1 MLFGYYL
8 LTPLAGNFNTLISR
22 SEVNSLSKQE
32 MSVSQLVAN
41 IEKGYIQK
49 PEMQREYVWKATRV
63 RDLLDSLYRGY
74 PSGTILLWE
83 TDSEVPTSEFAIAT
97 EKNSTTRPLL
107 LLDGQQRLTSL
118 TSVIS
123 GKPIFA
129 RERRKLRKIEILFNL
144 EHPDEL
150 VTINEIDDAPETSF
164 QSSYEDDMEEDEEE
178 TIQDRLNQF
187 TFIVSTPQLAN
198 AGNWVNVSDV
208 FKSHS
213 DAEFLK
219 RAGVS
224 SLDDPLYT
232 KYSDRLKKLRQIRE
246 YSYRLDVLEPSLSY
260 EEVTEIFIRVN
271 SRGVKLR
278 SSDLALAQ
286 ITAKWRNSLVL
297 FQEFQEEVYKQRG
310 LEFDLGFF
318 VKSLV
323 ISATGQSKFKTLGSL
338 TKDELE
344 TGWESAKKSIT
355 FALNFVD
362 SNLRIDS
369 LALLSSPFIVH
380 TIAYW
385 GEINNGKFS
394 QSESSAI
401 RRWALIANTKS
412 YYSSSAESK
421 LDADLLSLRSGL
433 GANGLLTRLETV
445 LGRLDVTE
453 AEMVGKTVSSGYFKA
468 MFIAFREDGA
478 KDWNSKLEI
487 SVKHRGNEDKLQFHH
502 IFPKAFLQQNYPDL
516 RRNEIN
522 DISNLAFIGGKTN
535 REISAKPPAK
545 YLKKIIESKDV
556 ELLNLQCIPTEGD
569 ILDEYSYD
577 DFLNKRRKA
586 LVKRINKLLG

>member
-1 MLFGYYL
+1 
-8 LTPLAGNFNTLISR
+8 
-22 SEVNSLSKQE
+22 
-32 MSVSQLVAN
+32 MSVNQLVVN

-83 TDSEVPTSEFAIAT
+83 TDSEAPTSEFAVAT

-118 TSVIS
+118 SCVIR
-123 GKPIFA
+123 GEPIFA
-129 RERRKLRKIEILFNL
+129 REGRKLRQIDILFNL

-150 VTINEIDDAPETSF
+150 ITITEIDDSPGNS
-164 QSSYEDDMEEDEEE
+164 QIVLDEEE
-178 TIQDRLNQF
+178 IEDDDEEESLRDRFNQF

-198 AGNWVNVSDV
+198 ASNWVNVSSV
-208 FKSHS
+208 FASHS

-219 RAGVS
+219 KAGVS
-224 SLDDPLYT
+224 SLDDPLYV

-246 YSYRLDVLEPSLSY
+246 YTYRLDVLEPSLSY

-271 SRGVKLR
+271 SLGVKLR

-297 FQEFQEEVYKQRG
+297 FQEFQSEVYEQRG
-310 LEFDLGFF
+310 LYFDLGFY

-338 TKDELE
+338 TKEDLE
-344 TGWESAKKSIT
+344 AGWKDAKKSIT
-355 FALNFVD
+355 FALNFLA
-362 SNLRIDS
+362 SNLKIDS
-369 LALLSSPFIVH
+369 SALLSSPFIIH
-380 TIAYW
+380 TLSYW
-385 GEINNGKFS
+385 GEINNGKVT
-394 QSESSAI
+394 QAESSAM

-412 YYSSSAESK
+412 FYSSSSETK
-421 LDADLLSLRSGL
+421 LDADLLALRSGL
-433 GANGLLTRLETV
+433 GANGLLARLETQ

-453 AEMVGKTVSSGYFKA
+453 AELMGKTTNSGYFKA

-502 IFPKAFLQQNYPDL
+502 IYPKAFLKQHYPEL
-516 RRNEIN
+516 RRNQVN
-522 DISNLAFIGGKTN
+522 DISNLAFIGGGTN
-535 REISAKPPAK
+535 REISAKPPSV

-556 ELLNLQCIPTEGD
+556 HLLNLQAIPTDAEM
-569 ILDEYSYD
+569 LDEYSYD
-577 DFLNKRRKA
+577 DFLLKRRKA
-586 LVKRINKLLG
+586 IAKRINKLLS

>member
-1 MLFGYYL
+1 
-8 LTPLAGNFNTLISR
+8 
-22 SEVNSLSKQE
+22 LSKQE
-32 MSVSQLVAN
+32 MSVNQLVAN

-49 PEMQREYVWKATRV
+49 PEMQREYVWRATRV

-83 TDSEVPTSEFAIAT
+83 TDTDAPTSEFAIAT

-118 TSVIS
+118 SSVIR
-123 GKPIFA
+123 GEPIFV
-129 RERRKLRKIEILFNL
+129 RERRKLRQIEILFNL
-144 EHPDEL
+144 EHPEEL
-150 VTINEIDDAPETSF
+150 VTITEIDDAPESSF
-164 QSSYEDDMEEDEEE
+164 QSSVDDDMDDDEEE
-178 TIQDRLNQF
+178 TLQDRLNQF
-187 TFIVSTPQLAN
+187 TFIVSTPQLAS
-198 AGNWVNVSDV
+198 AAKWVNVSEV
-208 FKSHS
+208 FASHS

-219 RAGVS
+219 KAGVS

-246 YSYRLDVLEPSLSY
+246 YSYRLDVLEPTLSY

-271 SRGVKLR
+271 SLGVKLR

-297 FQEFQEEVYKQRG
+297 FQEFQSEVHEQRG
-310 LEFDLGFF
+310 LYFDLGFF

-338 TKDELE
+338 NKEELE
-344 TGWESAKKSIT
+344 AGWEVAKKNIT
-355 FALNFVD
+355 FALNFVT
-362 SNLRIDS
+362 SNLKIDS

-385 GEINNGKFS
+385 GEKNNGKVS
-394 QSESSAI
+394 QAESSAM

-421 LDADLLSLRSGL
+421 LDADLLALRSGS
-433 GANGLLTRLETV
+433 GADGLLARLETQ

-453 AEMVGKTVSSGYFKA
+453 AEMIGKTVSSGYFKA

-478 KDWNSKLEI
+478 KDWYSKLEI

-502 IFPKAFLQQNYPDL
+502 IFPKAFLRENYPEL
-516 RRNEIN
+516 RRNQVN

-535 REISAKPPAK
+535 REISAKPPAQ
-545 YLKKIIESKDV
+545 YLLNIIESKDV
-556 ELLNLQCIPTEGD
+556 ELLNLQAIPTEGE

-577 DFLNKRRKA
+577 DFLLKRRKSI
-586 LVKRINKLLG
+586 VKRINKLLS

>member
-1 MLFGYYL
+1 M
-8 LTPLAGNFNTLISR
+8 
-22 SEVNSLSKQE
+22 SKQE
-32 MSVSQLVAN
+32 MSVNQLVAN

-49 PEMQREYVWKATRV
+49 PEMQREYVWRATRV

-83 TDSEVPTSEFAIAT
+83 TDTDAPTSDFAIAT

-118 TSVIS
+118 SSVIR
-123 GKPIFA
+123 GEPIFV
-129 RERRKLRKIEILFNL
+129 RERRKLRQIEILFNL

-150 VTINEIDDAPETSF
+150 VTITEIDDAPEASF
-164 QSSYEDDMEEDEEE
+164 QSSADEDMEDEEEE

-198 AGNWVNVSDV
+198 AANWVNVSEV

-219 RAGVS
+219 KAGVT

-246 YSYRLDVLEPSLSY
+246 YSYRLDVLEPTLSY

-271 SRGVKLR
+271 SLGVKLR

-297 FQEFQEEVYKQRG
+297 FQEFQSEVYEQRG
-310 LEFDLGFF
+310 LYFDLGFF

-338 TKDELE
+338 SREELE
-344 TGWESAKKSIT
+344 AGWEGAKKNIT
-355 FALNFVD
+355 FALNFVN
-362 SNLRIDS
+362 SNLKIDS

-385 GEINNGKFS
+385 GEKNNGKVS
-394 QSESSAI
+394 QSESSAM

-412 YYSSSAESK
+412 YYSSSSEAK
-421 LDADLLSLRSGL
+421 LDADLLALRASSG
-433 GANGLLTRLETV
+433 ADGLLARLETQ

-453 AEMVGKTVSSGYFKA
+453 AEMIGKTVSSGYFKA

-478 KDWNSKLEI
+478 QDWYSKLEI

-502 IFPKAFLQQNYPDL
+502 IYPKAFLKQNYPDL
-516 RRNEIN
+516 RRNQVN

-535 REISAKPPAK
+535 REISAKPPAE

-556 ELLNLQCIPTEGD
+556 ALLNLQAIPTDGE

-577 DFLNKRRKA
+577 DFLLKRRKA
-586 LVKRINKLLG
+586 IVKRINKLLS

>member
-1 MLFGYYL
+1 M
-8 LTPLAGNFNTLISR
+8 
-22 SEVNSLSKQE
+22 SKQE
-32 MSVSQLVAN
+32 MSVNQLVAN

-49 PEMQREYVWKATRV
+49 PEMQREYVWRATRV

-83 TDSEVPTSEFAIAT
+83 TDTDAPTSDFAIAT

-118 TSVIS
+118 SSVIR
-123 GKPIFA
+123 GEPIFV
-129 RERRKLRKIEILFNL
+129 RERRKLRQIEILFNL

-150 VTINEIDDAPETSF
+150 VTITEIDDAPEASI
-164 QSSYEDDMEEDEEE
+164 QSSVDDDMEDDEEE

-198 AGNWVNVSDV
+198 AANWVNVSEV

-219 RAGVS
+219 KAGVT

-246 YSYRLDVLEPSLSY
+246 YSYRLDVLEPTLSY

-271 SRGVKLR
+271 SLGVKLR

-297 FQEFQEEVYKQRG
+297 FQEFQSEVYDQRG
-310 LEFDLGFF
+310 LYFDLGFF

-338 TKDELE
+338 SREELE
-344 TGWESAKKSIT
+344 AGWEGAKKNIT
-355 FALNFVD
+355 FALNFVN
-362 SNLRIDS
+362 SNLKIDS

-385 GEINNGKFS
+385 GEKNNGKVS
-394 QSESSAI
+394 QSESSAM

-412 YYSSSAESK
+412 YYSSSSEAK
-421 LDADLLSLRSGL
+421 LDADLLALRANSG
-433 GANGLLTRLETV
+433 ADGLLARLETQ

-453 AEMVGKTVSSGYFKA
+453 AEMIGKTVSSGYFKA

-478 KDWNSKLEI
+478 QDWYSKLEI

-502 IFPKAFLQQNYPDL
+502 IYPKAFLKQNYPDL
-516 RRNEIN
+516 RRNQVN

-535 REISAKPPAK
+535 REISAKPPAE

-556 ELLNLQCIPTEGD
+556 ALLNLQAIPTEGE

-577 DFLNKRRKA
+577 DFLLKRRKA
-586 LVKRINKLLG
+586 IVKRINKLLS

>member
-1 MLFGYYL
+1 
-8 LTPLAGNFNTLISR
+8 
-22 SEVNSLSKQE
+22 LSKQE
-32 MSVSQLVAN
+32 MSVNQLVAN

-49 PEMQREYVWKATRV
+49 PEMQREYVWRATRV

-83 TDSEVPTSEFAIAT
+83 TDTDAPTSDFAIAT

-118 TSVIS
+118 SSVIR
-123 GKPIFA
+123 GEPIFV
-129 RERRKLRKIEILFNL
+129 RERRKLRQIEILFNL

-150 VTINEIDDAPETSF
+150 VTITEIDDAPEASF
-164 QSSYEDDMEEDEEE
+164 QSPVDDDMEDDEEE

-198 AGNWVNVSDV
+198 AANWVNVSEV
-208 FKSHS
+208 FASFS

-219 RAGVS
+219 KAGVT
-224 SLDDPLYT
+224 LVDDPLYT

-246 YSYRLDVLEPSLSY
+246 YSYRLDVLEPTLSY

-271 SRGVKLR
+271 SLGVKLR

-297 FQEFQEEVYKQRG
+297 FQEFQSEVHEQRG
-310 LEFDLGFF
+310 LYFDLGFF

-338 TKDELE
+338 SKEELE
-344 TGWESAKKSIT
+344 AGWEIAKRNIT
-355 FALNFVD
+355 FALNFMT
-362 SNLRIDS
+362 SNLKIDS

-385 GEINNGKFS
+385 GEKNAGKVS
-394 QSESSAI
+394 QAESYAM

-421 LDADLLSLRSGL
+421 LDADLLSLRTGSG
-433 GANGLLTRLETV
+433 AEGLLARLEAQ

-453 AEMVGKTVSSGYFKA
+453 AEMIGKTVSSGYFKA

-478 KDWNSKLEI
+478 KDWYSKLEI

-502 IFPKAFLQQNYPDL
+502 IFPKAFLRQNYPDL
-516 RRNEIN
+516 RRNQVN

-535 REISAKPPAK
+535 REISAKPPAE

-556 ELLNLQCIPTEGD
+556 ELLDLQAIPTEGE

-577 DFLNKRRKA
+577 DFLLKRRKA
-586 LVKRINKLLG
+586 IVARINTLLS

>member
-1 MLFGYYL
+1 
-8 LTPLAGNFNTLISR
+8 
-22 SEVNSLSKQE
+22 
-32 MSVSQLVAN
+32 MSVNQLVAN

-49 PEMQREYVWKATRV
+49 PEMQREYVWRATRV

-83 TDSEVPTSEFAIAT
+83 TDTDAPTSEFAIAT

-118 TSVIS
+118 SSVIR
-123 GKPIFA
+123 GEPIFV
-129 RERRKLRKIEILFNL
+129 RERRKLRQIEILFNL

-150 VTINEIDDAPETSF
+150 VTITEIDDAPEISF
-164 QSSYEDDMEEDEEE
+164 QSSVDDEMDDDEEE
-178 TIQDRLNQF
+178 TLQERLNQF

-198 AGNWVNVSDV
+198 AANWVNVSEV
-208 FKSHS
+208 FASHS

-219 RAGVS
+219 KAGVS

-246 YSYRLDVLEPSLSY
+246 YSYRLDVLEPTLSY

-271 SRGVKLR
+271 SLGVKLR

-297 FQEFQEEVYKQRG
+297 FQEFQSEVHEQRG
-310 LEFDLGFF
+310 LYFDLGFF

-338 TKDELE
+338 SKEELE
-344 TGWESAKKSIT
+344 NGWEIAKKNIT
-355 FALNFVD
+355 FALNFVT
-362 SNLRIDS
+362 SNLKIDS

-385 GEINNGKFS
+385 GEKNNGKVS
-394 QSESSAI
+394 QAESSAM

-421 LDADLLSLRSGL
+421 LDADLLALRSGS
-433 GANGLLTRLETV
+433 GADGLLARLETQ

-453 AEMVGKTVSSGYFKA
+453 AEMIGKTVSSGYFKA

-478 KDWNSKLEI
+478 KDWYSKLEI

-502 IFPKAFLQQNYPDL
+502 IFPKAFLRQNYPDL
-516 RRNEIN
+516 RRNQVN

-535 REISAKPPAK
+535 REISAKPPAE

-556 ELLNLQCIPTEGD
+556 ELLNLQAIPTEGE

-577 DFLNKRRKA
+577 DFLLRRRKA
-586 LVKRINKLLG
+586 IVKRINQLLS

>member
-1 MLFGYYL
+1 
-8 LTPLAGNFNTLISR
+8 
-22 SEVNSLSKQE
+22 
-32 MSVSQLVAN
+32 MSVNQLVAN

-49 PEMQREYVWKATRV
+49 PEMQREYVWRATRV

-83 TDSEVPTSEFAIAT
+83 TDTDAPTSDFAIAT

-118 TSVIS
+118 SSVIR
-123 GKPIFA
+123 GEPIFV
-129 RERRKLRKIEILFNL
+129 RERRKLRQIEILFNL

-150 VTINEIDDAPETSF
+150 VTITEIDDAPEASF
-164 QSSYEDDMEEDEEE
+164 QSSADEDMEDEEEE

-198 AGNWVNVSDV
+198 AANWVNISEV

-219 RAGVS
+219 KAGVT

-246 YSYRLDVLEPSLSY
+246 YSYRLDVLEPTLSY

-271 SRGVKLR
+271 SLGVKLR

-297 FQEFQEEVYKQRG
+297 FQEFQSEVYEQRG
-310 LEFDLGFF
+310 LYFDLGFF

-338 TKDELE
+338 SREELE
-344 TGWESAKKSIT
+344 AGWEGAKKNIT
-355 FALNFVD
+355 FALNFVN
-362 SNLRIDS
+362 SNLKIDS

-385 GEINNGKFS
+385 GEKNNGKVS
-394 QSESSAI
+394 QSESSAM

-412 YYSSSAESK
+412 YYSSSSEAK
-421 LDADLLSLRSGL
+421 LDADLLALRANSG
-433 GANGLLTRLETV
+433 ADGLLARLETQ

-453 AEMVGKTVSSGYFKA
+453 AEMIGKTVSSGYFKA

-478 KDWNSKLEI
+478 QDWYSKLEI

-502 IFPKAFLQQNYPDL
+502 IYPKAFLKQNYPDL
-516 RRNEIN
+516 RRNQVN

-535 REISAKPPAK
+535 REISAKPPAE

-556 ELLNLQCIPTEGD
+556 ALLNLQAIPTEGE

-577 DFLNKRRKA
+577 DFLLKRRKA
-586 LVKRINKLLG
+586 IVKRINKLLS

>member
-1 MLFGYYL
+1 M
-8 LTPLAGNFNTLISR
+8 
-22 SEVNSLSKQE
+22 
-32 MSVSQLVAN
+32 SQLVAN

-83 TDSEVPTSEFAIAT
+83 TDTEAPTSEFAIAT
-97 EKNSTTRPLL
+97 EKNSTTRPFL

-118 TSVIS
+118 SSVIR
-123 GKPIFA
+123 GEPIFV
-129 RERRKLRKIEILFNL
+129 RERRKLRQIEILFNL

-150 VTINEIDDAPETSF
+150 VTITEIDDAPEASI
-164 QSSYEDDMEEDEEE
+164 QSSVDEDMEDDEEE

-198 AGNWVNVSDV
+198 AANWVNVSEV

-219 RAGVS
+219 KAGVT
-224 SLDDPLYT
+224 SLDDPIYA
-232 KYSDRLKKLRQIRE
+232 KYSERLKKLRQIRD
-246 YSYRLDVLEPSLSY
+246 YIYRLDVLEPTLSY

-271 SRGVKLR
+271 SLGVKLR

-286 ITAKWRNSLVL
+286 ITAKWRNSLIL
-297 FQEFQEEVYKQRG
+297 FQEFQAEVYEQRG
-310 LEFDLGFF
+310 MYFDLGFF

-344 TGWESAKKSIT
+344 AGWETAKKSIT
-355 FALNFVD
+355 FALNFVT
-362 SNLRIDS
+362 SNLKIDS

-385 GEINNGKFS
+385 GEKYNSKVS
-394 QSESSAI
+394 QSESSSM

-421 LDADLLSLRSGL
+421 LDADLLALRSGL
-433 GANGLLTRLETV
+433 GADSLLSRLEIQ
-445 LGRLDVTE
+445 LGRLDVSE
-453 AEMVGKTVSSGYFKA
+453 AEMIGKTISSGYFKA

-478 KDWNSKLEI
+478 KDWYSKLEI

-502 IFPKAFLQQNYPDL
+502 IFPKAFLRKNYPDL
-516 RRNEIN
+516 RRNQVN

-535 REISAKPPAK
+535 REISAKPPAV
-545 YLKKIIESKDV
+545 YLKKIIDSKDV
-556 ELLNLQCIPTEGD
+556 ELLNLQAIPTEGE

-577 DFLNKRRKA
+577 DFLLKRRKA
-586 LVKRINKLLG
+586 IVKRINKLLS

>member
-1 MLFGYYL
+1 M
-8 LTPLAGNFNTLISR
+8 
-22 SEVNSLSKQE
+22 SKQE
-32 MSVSQLVAN
+32 MSVNQLVAN

-49 PEMQREYVWKATRV
+49 PEMQREYVWRATRV

-83 TDSEVPTSEFAIAT
+83 TDTDAPTSDFAIAT

-118 TSVIS
+118 SSVIR
-123 GKPIFA
+123 GEPIFV
-129 RERRKLRKIEILFNL
+129 RERRKLRQIEILFNL

-150 VTINEIDDAPETSF
+150 VTITEIDDAPEASF
-164 QSSYEDDMEEDEEE
+164 QSSAAEDMEDEEEE

-198 AGNWVNVSDV
+198 AANWVNVSEV

-219 RAGVS
+219 KAGVT
-224 SLDDPLYT
+224 SLDDPLFT

-246 YSYRLDVLEPSLSY
+246 YSYRLDVLEPTLSY

-271 SRGVKLR
+271 SLGVKLR

-297 FQEFQEEVYKQRG
+297 FQEFQSEVYEQRG
-310 LEFDLGFF
+310 LYFDLGFF

-338 TKDELE
+338 SREELE
-344 TGWESAKKSIT
+344 AGWEGAKKNIT
-355 FALNFVD
+355 FALNFVN
-362 SNLRIDS
+362 SNLKIDS

-385 GEINNGKFS
+385 GEKNNGKVS
-394 QSESSAI
+394 QSESSAM

-412 YYSSSAESK
+412 YYSSSSEAK
-421 LDADLLSLRSGL
+421 LDADLLALRANSG
-433 GANGLLTRLETV
+433 ADGLLARLEAQ

-478 KDWNSKLEI
+478 QDWYSKLEI

-502 IFPKAFLQQNYPDL
+502 IYPKAFLKQNYPDL
-516 RRNEIN
+516 RRNQVN

-535 REISAKPPAK
+535 REISAKPPAE

-556 ELLNLQCIPTEGD
+556 ALLNLQAIPTEGE

-577 DFLNKRRKA
+577 DFLLKRRKA
-586 LVKRINKLLG
+586 IVKRINKLLS

>member
-1 MLFGYYL
+1 M
-8 LTPLAGNFNTLISR
+8 
-22 SEVNSLSKQE
+22 SKQE
-32 MSVSQLVAN
+32 MSVNQLVAN

-49 PEMQREYVWKATRV
+49 PEMQREYVWRATRV

-74 PSGTILLWE
+74 PSGTILLWQ
-83 TDSEVPTSEFAIAT
+83 TDTDAPTSDFAIAT
-97 EKNSTTRPLL
+97 EKNYTSRPLL

-118 TSVIS
+118 SSVIR
-123 GKPIFA
+123 GEPIFV
-129 RERRKLRKIEILFNL
+129 RERRKLRQIEILFNL

-150 VTINEIDDAPETSF
+150 VTITEIDDAPESSF
-164 QSSYEDDMEEDEEE
+164 QSSVDDDLDEDEEE
-178 TIQDRLNQF
+178 TLQDRLNQF

-198 AGNWVNVSDV
+198 ASKWVNVSEV
-208 FKSHS
+208 FASHS

-219 RAGVS
+219 KAGVT

-246 YSYRLDVLEPSLSY
+246 YSYRLDVLEPTLSY

-271 SRGVKLR
+271 SLGVKLR

-297 FQEFQEEVYKQRG
+297 FQEFQSEVQEQRG
-310 LEFDLGFF
+310 LYFDLGFF

-338 TKDELE
+338 SKDELE
-344 TGWESAKKSIT
+344 AGWELAKKNIT
-355 FALNFVD
+355 FALNFVT
-362 SNLRIDS
+362 SNLKIDS

-385 GEINNGKFS
+385 GEKNNGKVS
-394 QSESSAI
+394 QAESTAM

-421 LDADLLSLRSGL
+421 LDADLLTLRSGS
-433 GANGLLTRLETV
+433 GADSLLARLEAQ
-445 LGRLDVTE
+445 LGRLDITE
-453 AEMVGKTVSSGYFKA
+453 AEMIGKTVSSGYFKA

-478 KDWNSKLEI
+478 KDWYSKLEI

-502 IFPKAFLQQNYPDL
+502 IYPKAFLKENYPDL
-516 RRNEIN
+516 RRNQVN

-535 REISAKPPAK
+535 REISAKPPAE

-556 ELLNLQCIPTEGD
+556 ELLNLQAIPTEGE

-577 DFLNKRRKA
+577 DFLLKRRKII
-586 LVKRINKLLG
+586 VKRINQLLS

>member
-1 MLFGYYL
+1 
-8 LTPLAGNFNTLISR
+8 
-22 SEVNSLSKQE
+22 
-32 MSVSQLVAN
+32 MSVNQLVAN

-74 PSGTILLWE
+74 PSGTILLWQ
-83 TDSEVPTSEFAIAT
+83 TDTDAPTSDFAIST
-97 EKNSTTRPLL
+97 EKNYTSRPLL

-118 TSVIS
+118 SSVIR
-123 GKPIFA
+123 GEPIFV
-129 RERRKLRKIEILFNL
+129 RERRKLRQIEILFNL

-150 VTINEIDDAPETSF
+150 VTITEIDDAPEASF
-164 QSSYEDDMEEDEEE
+164 QSSVDDDLDDDEEE
-178 TIQDRLNQF
+178 TLQDRLNQF

-198 AGNWVNVSDV
+198 APKWVNVSEV
-208 FKSHS
+208 FASHS

-219 RAGVS
+219 KAGVS

-246 YSYRLDVLEPSLSY
+246 YSYRLDVLEPTLSY

-271 SRGVKLR
+271 SLGVKLR

-297 FQEFQEEVYKQRG
+297 FQEFQSEVHEQRG
-310 LEFDLGFF
+310 LYFDLGFF

-338 TKDELE
+338 SKEELE
-344 TGWESAKKSIT
+344 AGWELAKKNIT
-355 FALNFVD
+355 FALNFVT
-362 SNLRIDS
+362 SNLKIDS

-385 GEINNGKFS
+385 GEKNNGKVT
-394 QSESSAI
+394 QAESTAM

-421 LDADLLSLRSGL
+421 LDADLLTLRSGS
-433 GANGLLTRLETV
+433 GADSLLARLEAQ

-478 KDWNSKLEI
+478 KDWYSKLEI

-502 IFPKAFLQQNYPDL
+502 IYPKAFLKENYPDL
-516 RRNEIN
+516 RRNQVN

-535 REISAKPPAK
+535 REISAKPPAE
-545 YLKKIIESKDV
+545 YLKKIIDSKDV
-556 ELLNLQCIPTEGD
+556 ELLNLQAIPTEGE

-577 DFLNKRRKA
+577 DFLLKRRKII
-586 LVKRINKLLG
+586 VKRINQLLG

>member
-1 MLFGYYL
+1 M
-8 LTPLAGNFNTLISR
+8 
-22 SEVNSLSKQE
+22 SKQE
-32 MSVSQLVAN
+32 MTVNQLVAN

-49 PEMQREYVWKATRV
+49 PEMQREYVWRATRV

-83 TDSEVPTSEFAIAT
+83 TDTDAPTSDFAIAT

-118 TSVIS
+118 SSVIR
-123 GKPIFA
+123 GEPIFV
-129 RERRKLRKIEILFNL
+129 RERRKLRQIEILFNL

-150 VTINEIDDAPETSF
+150 VTITEIDDAPEASF
-164 QSSYEDDMEEDEEE
+164 QSSVDDDMEDDEEE

-198 AGNWVNVSDV
+198 AANWVNVSEV

-219 RAGVS
+219 KAGVN

-246 YSYRLDVLEPSLSY
+246 YSYRLDVLEPTLSY

-271 SRGVKLR
+271 SLGVKLR

-297 FQEFQEEVYKQRG
+297 FQEFQSEVYEQRG
-310 LEFDLGFF
+310 LYFDLGFF

-338 TKDELE
+338 SREELE
-344 TGWESAKKSIT
+344 AGWEGAKKNIT
-355 FALNFVD
+355 FALNFVN
-362 SNLRIDS
+362 SNLKIDS

-385 GEINNGKFS
+385 GEKNNGKVS
-394 QSESSAI
+394 QSESFAM

-412 YYSSSAESK
+412 YYSSSSEAK
-421 LDADLLSLRSGL
+421 LDADLLALRANSG
-433 GANGLLTRLETV
+433 ADGLLARLETQ

-453 AEMVGKTVSSGYFKA
+453 AEMIGKTVSSGYFKA

-478 KDWNSKLEI
+478 QDWYSKLEI

-502 IFPKAFLQQNYPDL
+502 IYPKAFLKLNYPEL
-516 RRNEIN
+516 RRNQVN

-535 REISAKPPAK
+535 REISAKPPAE

-556 ELLNLQCIPTEGD
+556 ALLNLQAIPTEGE

-577 DFLNKRRKA
+577 DFLLKRRKA
-586 LVKRINKLLG
+586 IVKRINKLLS

>member
-1 MLFGYYL
+1 M
-8 LTPLAGNFNTLISR
+8 
-22 SEVNSLSKQE
+22 SKQE
-32 MSVSQLVAN
+32 MSVNQLVAN

-49 PEMQREYVWKATRV
+49 PEMQREYVWRATRV

-74 PSGTILLWE
+74 PSGTILLWQ
-83 TDSEVPTSEFAIAT
+83 TDSDAPTSEFAIAT

-118 TSVIS
+118 SSVIR
-123 GKPIFA
+123 GEPIFV
-129 RERRKLRKIEILFNL
+129 RERRKLRQIEILFNL

-150 VTINEIDDAPETSF
+150 VTITEIDDAPEASVHA
-164 QSSYEDDMEEDEEE
+164 SGDDEIDDDEEE
-178 TIQDRLNQF
+178 TLQERLNQF

-198 AGNWVNVSDV
+198 AANWVNVSEV

-219 RAGVS
+219 KAGVN

-246 YSYRLDVLEPSLSY
+246 YSYRLDVLESTLSY

-271 SRGVKLR
+271 SLGVKLR

-297 FQEFQEEVYKQRG
+297 FQEFQSEVHEQRG
-310 LEFDLGFF
+310 LYFDLGFF

-338 TKDELE
+338 SKDELE
-344 TGWESAKKSIT
+344 AGWEIAKKNIT
-355 FALNFVD
+355 FALNFVT
-362 SNLRIDS
+362 SNLKIDS

-385 GEINNGKFS
+385 GEKNNGKVS
-394 QSESSAI
+394 QAESSAM

-421 LDADLLSLRSGL
+421 LDADLLALRSGS
-433 GANGLLTRLETV
+433 GADGLLARLETQ

-453 AEMVGKTVSSGYFKA
+453 AEMIGKTVSSGYFKA

-478 KDWNSKLEI
+478 KDWYSKLEI

-502 IFPKAFLQQNYPDL
+502 IFPKAFLRQNYPDL
-516 RRNEIN
+516 RRNQVN

-535 REISAKPPAK
+535 REISAKPPAE
-545 YLKKIIESKDV
+545 YLKKIIESRDV
-556 ELLNLQCIPTEGD
+556 ELLNLQAIPTEGE

-577 DFLNKRRKA
+577 EFLSKRRKII
-586 LVKRINKLLG
+586 VKRINKLLA

>member
-1 MLFGYYL
+1 
-8 LTPLAGNFNTLISR
+8 
-22 SEVNSLSKQE
+22 
-32 MSVSQLVAN
+32 MSVNQLVAN

-49 PEMQREYVWKATRV
+49 PEMQREYVWRATRV

-83 TDSEVPTSEFAIAT
+83 TDTDAPTSDFAIAT

-118 TSVIS
+118 SSVIR
-123 GKPIFA
+123 GEPIFV
-129 RERRKLRKIEILFNL
+129 RERRKLRQIEILFNL

-150 VTINEIDDAPETSF
+150 VTITEIDDAPEASF
-164 QSSYEDDMEEDEEE
+164 QSSVDEDMEDEEEE

-198 AGNWVNVSDV
+198 AANWVNVSEV

-219 RAGVS
+219 KAGVT
-224 SLDDPLYT
+224 SLEDPLYT

-246 YSYRLDVLEPSLSY
+246 YSYRLDVLEPTLSY

-271 SRGVKLR
+271 SLGVKLR

-297 FQEFQEEVYKQRG
+297 FQEFQSEIYEQRG
-310 LEFDLGFF
+310 LYFDLGFF

-338 TKDELE
+338 SQEELE
-344 TGWESAKKSIT
+344 TGWELAKKNIT
-355 FALNFVD
+355 FALNFVT
-362 SNLRIDS
+362 SNLKIDS

-385 GEINNGKFS
+385 GEKNSGKVS
-394 QSESSAI
+394 QVESSAM

-421 LDADLLSLRSGL
+421 LDADLLALRSGS
-433 GANGLLTRLETV
+433 GADNLLERLETQ

-453 AEMVGKTVSSGYFKA
+453 AEMIGKTVSSGYFKA

-478 KDWNSKLEI
+478 KDWYSKLEI

-502 IFPKAFLQQNYPDL
+502 IFPKAFLKQNYPDL
-516 RRNEIN
+516 RRNQVN

-535 REISAKPPAK
+535 REISAKPPAE
-545 YLKKIIESKDV
+545 YLRNIIESKDV
-556 ELLNLQCIPTEGD
+556 ELLNLQAIPTEGE
-569 ILDEYSYD
+569 ILDTYSYD
-577 DFLNKRRKA
+577 EFLSKRRKSI
-586 LVKRINKLLG
+586 VKRINQLLS

>member
-1 MLFGYYL
+1 M
-8 LTPLAGNFNTLISR
+8 
-22 SEVNSLSKQE
+22 SKQE
-32 MSVSQLVAN
+32 MSVNQLVAN

-74 PSGTILLWE
+74 PSGTILLWQ
-83 TDSEVPTSEFAIAT
+83 TDTDAPTSDFAIST
-97 EKNSTTRPLL
+97 EKNYTSRPLL

-118 TSVIS
+118 SSVIR
-123 GKPIFA
+123 GEPIFV
-129 RERRKLRKIEILFNL
+129 RERRKLRQIEILFNL

-150 VTINEIDDAPETSF
+150 VTITEIDDAPEASF
-164 QSSYEDDMEEDEEE
+164 QSSVDDDLDDDEEE
-178 TIQDRLNQF
+178 TLQDRLNQF

-198 AGNWVNVSDV
+198 APKWVNVSEV
-208 FKSHS
+208 FASHS

-219 RAGVS
+219 KAGVS

-246 YSYRLDVLEPSLSY
+246 YSYRLDVLEPTLSY

-271 SRGVKLR
+271 SLGVKLR

-297 FQEFQEEVYKQRG
+297 FQEFQSEVHEQRG
-310 LEFDLGFF
+310 LYFDLGFF
-318 VKSLV
+318 VKSLM

-338 TKDELE
+338 SKEELE
-344 TGWESAKKSIT
+344 AGWELAKKNIT
-355 FALNFVD
+355 FALNFVT
-362 SNLRIDS
+362 SNLKIDS

-385 GEINNGKFS
+385 GERNNGKVT
-394 QSESSAI
+394 QAESTAM

-421 LDADLLSLRSGL
+421 LDADLLALRSGS
-433 GANGLLTRLETV
+433 GADSLLARLEAQ

-478 KDWNSKLEI
+478 KDWYSKLEI

-502 IFPKAFLQQNYPDL
+502 IYPKAFLKENYPDL
-516 RRNEIN
+516 RRNQVN

-535 REISAKPPAK
+535 REISAKPPAE
-545 YLKKIIESKDV
+545 YLKKIIDSKDV
-556 ELLNLQCIPTEGD
+556 ELLNLQAIPTEGE

-577 DFLNKRRKA
+577 DFLLKRRKII
-586 LVKRINKLLG
+586 VKRINQLLA

>member
-1 MLFGYYL
+1 M
-8 LTPLAGNFNTLISR
+8 
-22 SEVNSLSKQE
+22 SKQE
-32 MSVSQLVAN
+32 MSVNQLVTN

-83 TDSEVPTSEFAIAT
+83 TDTDAPTSEFAIAT

-118 TSVIS
+118 SSVIR
-123 GKPIFA
+123 GEPIFV
-129 RERRKLRKIEILFNL
+129 RERRKLRQIEILFNL
-144 EHPDEL
+144 EHPNEL
-150 VTINEIDDAPETSF
+150 VTVSEIDDAPESAF
-164 QSSYEDDMEEDEEE
+164 QSSTDDDMDDDEEE
-178 TIQDRLNQF
+178 TILDRLNQF

-198 AGNWVNVSDV
+198 AANWVNVSDV
-208 FKSHS
+208 FKSFG

-219 RAGVS
+219 KAGVTNV
-224 SLDDPLYT
+224 DDPLYT
-232 KYSDRLKKLRQIRE
+232 KYSDRLQKLRQIRE
-246 YSYRLDVLEPSLSY
+246 YSYRLDVLEPTLSY

-271 SRGVKLR
+271 SLGVKLR

-297 FQEFQEEVYKQRG
+297 FQEFQSEIHEQRG
-310 LEFDLGFF
+310 IYFDLGFF

-338 TKDELE
+338 SKEELE
-344 TGWESAKKSIT
+344 AGWEVAKKSIT
-355 FALNFVD
+355 SALNFTT
-362 SNLRIDS
+362 SNLKIDS
-369 LALLSSPFIVH
+369 LALLSSPFIIH

-385 GEINNGKFS
+385 GEKNKGKVS
-394 QSESSAI
+394 QAESSAMQ
-401 RRWALIANTKS
+401 RWALIANTKS

-421 LDADLLSLRSGL
+421 LDADLLALRSGS
-433 GANGLLTRLETV
+433 GADGLLTRLETQ

-453 AEMVGKTVSSGYFKA
+453 GELIGKTVSSGYFKA

-478 KDWNSKLEI
+478 KDWYSKLEI
-487 SVKHRGNEDKLQFHH
+487 SVKHQGSEDKLQFHH
-502 IFPKAFLQQNYPDL
+502 IFPKAFLRQNYPDL
-516 RRNEIN
+516 RRNQVN

-535 REISAKPPAK
+535 REISAKPPGV

-556 ELLNLQCIPTEGD
+556 ELLNLQAIPTDGE

-577 DFLNKRRKA
+577 DFLLKRRKA
-586 LVKRINKLLG
+586 IVKRINKLLS

>member
-1 MLFGYYL
+1 
-8 LTPLAGNFNTLISR
+8 
-22 SEVNSLSKQE
+22 
-32 MSVSQLVAN
+32 MSVNQLVAN

-49 PEMQREYVWKATRV
+49 PEMQREYVWRATRV

-83 TDSEVPTSEFAIAT
+83 TDTDAPTSEFAIAT

-118 TSVIS
+118 SSVIR
-123 GKPIFA
+123 GEPIFV
-129 RERRKLRKIEILFNL
+129 RERRKLRQIEILFNL
-144 EHPDEL
+144 EHPEEL
-150 VTINEIDDAPETSF
+150 VTITEIDDAPESSF
-164 QSSYEDDMEEDEEE
+164 QSSVDDDMDDDEEE
-178 TIQDRLNQF
+178 TLQDRLNQF
-187 TFIVSTPQLAN
+187 TFIVSTPQLAS
-198 AGNWVNVSDV
+198 AAKWVNVSEV
-208 FKSHS
+208 FASHS

-219 RAGVS
+219 KAGVS

-246 YSYRLDVLEPSLSY
+246 YSYRLDVLEPTLSY

-271 SRGVKLR
+271 SLGVKLR

-297 FQEFQEEVYKQRG
+297 FQEFQSEVHEQRG
-310 LEFDLGFF
+310 LYFDLGFF

-338 TKDELE
+338 NKEELE
-344 TGWESAKKSIT
+344 AGWEVAKKNIT
-355 FALNFVD
+355 FALNFVT
-362 SNLRIDS
+362 SNLKIDS

-385 GEINNGKFS
+385 GEKNNGKVS
-394 QSESSAI
+394 QAESSAM

-421 LDADLLSLRSGL
+421 LDADLLALRSGS
-433 GANGLLTRLETV
+433 GADGLLARLETQ

-453 AEMVGKTVSSGYFKA
+453 AEMIGKTVSSGYFKA

-478 KDWNSKLEI
+478 KDWYSKLEI

-502 IFPKAFLQQNYPDL
+502 IFPKAFLRENYPEL
-516 RRNEIN
+516 RRNQVN

-535 REISAKPPAK
+535 REISAKPPAQ
-545 YLKKIIESKDV
+545 YLLNIIESKDV
-556 ELLNLQCIPTEGD
+556 ELLNLQAIPTEVE

-577 DFLNKRRKA
+577 DFLLKRRKSI
-586 LVKRINKLLG
+586 VKRINKLLS

>member
-1 MLFGYYL
+1 
-8 LTPLAGNFNTLISR
+8 
-22 SEVNSLSKQE
+22 
-32 MSVSQLVAN
+32 MSVSQLVTN

-74 PSGTILLWE
+74 PSGTILLWQ
-83 TDSEVPTSEFAIAT
+83 TDNVTPTSEFAIST
-97 EKNSTTRPLL
+97 ERNSTTRPLL

-118 TSVIS
+118 SSVIR
-123 GKPIFA
+123 GEPIFV
-129 RERRKLRKIEILFNL
+129 RERRKLKQIEILFNL

-150 VTINEIDDAPETSF
+150 VTITEIDDAPDTTLHS
-164 QSSYEDDMEEDEEE
+164 QVDDDMDDDEEE

-198 AGNWVNVSDV
+198 ATNWVNVSEV

-219 RAGVS
+219 KAGVT

-246 YSYRLDVLEPSLSY
+246 YSYRLDVLEPTLSY

-271 SRGVKLR
+271 SLGVKLR

-286 ITAKWRNSLVL
+286 ITAKWRNSLIL
-297 FQEFQEEVYKQRG
+297 FQEFQEEVHEQRG
-310 LEFDLGFF
+310 LYFDLGFF

-344 TGWESAKKSIT
+344 VGWENAKKSIT
-355 FALNFVD
+355 FALNFVA
-362 SNLRIDS
+362 SNLKIDS

-385 GEINNGKFS
+385 GEITNGKVS
-394 QSESSAI
+394 QSESSAM

-421 LDADLLSLRSGL
+421 LDADLLSLRSG
-433 GANGLLTRLETV
+433 ASADGLLSRLETQ
-445 LGRLDVTE
+445 LGRLDVSE
-453 AEMVGKTVSSGYFKA
+453 AEMIGKTISSGYFKA

-487 SVKHRGNEDKLQFHH
+487 SVKHRGTEDKLQFHH
-502 IFPKAFLQQNYPDL
+502 IFPKAFLRQHYPDL
-516 RRNEIN
+516 RRNQVN

-535 REISAKPPAK
+535 REISAKPPAE

-556 ELLNLQCIPTEGD
+556 ELLNLQAIPTDGE

-586 LVKRINKLLG
+586 IVKRINKLLS

>member
-1 MLFGYYL
+1 M
-8 LTPLAGNFNTLISR
+8 
-22 SEVNSLSKQE
+22 SKQE
-32 MSVSQLVAN
+32 MSVNQLVAN

-49 PEMQREYVWKATRV
+49 PEMQREYVWRATRV

-83 TDSEVPTSEFAIAT
+83 TDTDAPTSDFAIAT

-118 TSVIS
+118 SSVIR
-123 GKPIFA
+123 GEPIFV
-129 RERRKLRKIEILFNL
+129 RERRKLRQIEILFNL

-150 VTINEIDDAPETSF
+150 VTITEIDDAPEASF
-164 QSSYEDDMEEDEEE
+164 QSPVDDDMEDDEEE

-198 AGNWVNVSDV
+198 AANWVNVSEV
-208 FKSHS
+208 FASFS

-219 RAGVS
+219 KAGVT
-224 SLDDPLYT
+224 LVDDPLYT

-246 YSYRLDVLEPSLSY
+246 YSYRLDVLEPTLSY

-271 SRGVKLR
+271 SLGVKLR

-297 FQEFQEEVYKQRG
+297 FQEFQSEVHEQRG
-310 LEFDLGFF
+310 LYFDLGFF

-338 TKDELE
+338 SKEELE
-344 TGWESAKKSIT
+344 AGWEIAKRNIT
-355 FALNFVD
+355 FALNFMT
-362 SNLRIDS
+362 SNLKIDS

-385 GEINNGKFS
+385 GEKNAGKVS
-394 QSESSAI
+394 QAESYAM

-421 LDADLLSLRSGL
+421 LDADLLSLRTGSG
-433 GANGLLTRLETV
+433 AEGLLARLEAQ

-453 AEMVGKTVSSGYFKA
+453 AEMIGKTVSSGYFKA

-478 KDWNSKLEI
+478 KDWYSKLEI

-502 IFPKAFLQQNYPDL
+502 IFPKAFLRQNYPDL
-516 RRNEIN
+516 RRNQVN

-535 REISAKPPAK
+535 REISAKPPAE

-556 ELLNLQCIPTEGD
+556 ELLDLQAIPTEGE

-577 DFLNKRRKA
+577 DFLLKRRKA
-586 LVKRINKLLG
+586 IVARINTLLS

>member
-1 MLFGYYL
+1 
-8 LTPLAGNFNTLISR
+8 
-22 SEVNSLSKQE
+22 LSKQE
-32 MSVSQLVAN
+32 MSVNQLVAN

-49 PEMQREYVWKATRV
+49 PEMQREYVWRATRV

-83 TDSEVPTSEFAIAT
+83 TDTDAPTSDFAIAT

-118 TSVIS
+118 SSVIR
-123 GKPIFA
+123 GEPIFV
-129 RERRKLRKIEILFNL
+129 RERRKLRQIEILFNL

-150 VTINEIDDAPETSF
+150 VTITEIDDAPESSF
-164 QSSYEDDMEEDEEE
+164 QSSVDDDMDDDEEE
-178 TIQDRLNQF
+178 TIQERLNQF

-198 AGNWVNVSDV
+198 AANWVNVSEV
-208 FKSHS
+208 FASFS

-219 RAGVS
+219 KAGVT
-224 SLDDPLYT
+224 LVDDPLYT

-246 YSYRLDVLEPSLSY
+246 YSYRLDVLEPTLSY

-271 SRGVKLR
+271 SLGVKLR

-297 FQEFQEEVYKQRG
+297 FQEFQSEVHEQRG
-310 LEFDLGFF
+310 LYFDLGFF

-338 TKDELE
+338 SKEELE
-344 TGWESAKKSIT
+344 AGWEIAKRNIT
-355 FALNFVD
+355 FALNFVT
-362 SNLRIDS
+362 SNLKIDS

-385 GEINNGKFS
+385 GEKNGGKVS
-394 QSESSAI
+394 QAESSAM

-421 LDADLLSLRSGL
+421 LDADLLSLRTGL
-433 GANGLLTRLETV
+433 GADGLLARLETQ

-453 AEMVGKTVSSGYFKA
+453 AEMIGKTVSSGYFKA

-478 KDWNSKLEI
+478 KDWYSKLEI

-502 IFPKAFLQQNYPDL
+502 IFPKAFLKQNYPEL
-516 RRNEIN
+516 RRNQVN

-535 REISAKPPAK
+535 REISAKPPAE

-556 ELLNLQCIPTEGD
+556 ELLNLQAIPTAGE
-569 ILDEYSYD
+569 ILDEYSFD
-577 DFLNKRRKA
+577 DFLLKRRKA
-586 LVKRINKLLG
+586 IVARINTLLS

>member
-1 MLFGYYL
+1 
-8 LTPLAGNFNTLISR
+8 
-22 SEVNSLSKQE
+22 
-32 MSVSQLVAN
+32 MSVNQLVAN

-49 PEMQREYVWKATRV
+49 PEMQREYVWRATRV

-74 PSGTILLWE
+74 PSGTILLWQ
-83 TDSEVPTSEFAIAT
+83 TDSDAPTSEFAIAT

-118 TSVIS
+118 SSVIR
-123 GKPIFA
+123 GEPIFV
-129 RERRKLRKIEILFNL
+129 RERRKLRQIEILFNL

-150 VTINEIDDAPETSF
+150 VTITEIDDAPEASVHA
-164 QSSYEDDMEEDEEE
+164 SGDDEIDDDEEE
-178 TIQDRLNQF
+178 TLQERLNQF

-198 AGNWVNVSDV
+198 AANWVNVSEV

-219 RAGVS
+219 KAGVN

-246 YSYRLDVLEPSLSY
+246 YSYRLDVLESTLSY

-271 SRGVKLR
+271 SLGVKLR

-297 FQEFQEEVYKQRG
+297 FQEFQSEVHEQRG
-310 LEFDLGFF
+310 LYFDLGFF

-338 TKDELE
+338 SKDELE
-344 TGWESAKKSIT
+344 AGWEIAKKNIT
-355 FALNFVD
+355 FALNFVT
-362 SNLRIDS
+362 SNLKIDS

-385 GEINNGKFS
+385 GEKNNGKVS
-394 QSESSAI
+394 QAESSAM

-421 LDADLLSLRSGL
+421 LDADLLALRSGS
-433 GANGLLTRLETV
+433 GADGLLARLETQ

-453 AEMVGKTVSSGYFKA
+453 AEMIGKTVSSGYFKA

-478 KDWNSKLEI
+478 KDWYSKLEI

-502 IFPKAFLQQNYPDL
+502 IFPKAFLRQNYPDL
-516 RRNEIN
+516 RRNQVN

-535 REISAKPPAK
+535 REISAKPPAE
-545 YLKKIIESKDV
+545 YLKKIIESRDV
-556 ELLNLQCIPTEGD
+556 ELLNLQAIPTEGE

-577 DFLNKRRKA
+577 EFLSKRRKII
-586 LVKRINKLLG
+586 VKRINKLLA

>member
-1 MLFGYYL
+1 M
-8 LTPLAGNFNTLISR
+8 
-22 SEVNSLSKQE
+22 SKQE
-32 MSVSQLVAN
+32 MSVNQLVAN

-83 TDSEVPTSEFAIAT
+83 TDTDAPTSDFAIAT

-118 TSVIS
+118 SSVIR
-123 GKPIFA
+123 GEPIFV
-129 RERRKLRKIEILFNL
+129 RERRKLRQIEILFNL

-150 VTINEIDDAPETSF
+150 VTITEIDDAPEASI
-164 QSSYEDDMEEDEEE
+164 QSLVDDDMEDDEEE

-198 AGNWVNVSDV
+198 AANWVNVSEV
-208 FKSHS
+208 FASFS

-219 RAGVS
+219 KAGVT
-224 SLDDPLYT
+224 LVDDPLYT

-246 YSYRLDVLEPSLSY
+246 YSYRLDVLEPTLSY

-271 SRGVKLR
+271 SLGVKLR

-297 FQEFQEEVYKQRG
+297 FQEFQSEVHEQRG
-310 LEFDLGFF
+310 LYFDLGFF

-323 ISATGQSKFKTLGSL
+323 ISATGQSKFKTLNSL
-338 TKDELE
+338 SKEELE
-344 TGWESAKKSIT
+344 AGWEIAKKSIT
-355 FALNFVD
+355 FALNFVT
-362 SNLRIDS
+362 SNLKIDS

-385 GEINNGKFS
+385 GEKNNGKVS
-394 QSESSAI
+394 QSESSAM

-421 LDADLLSLRSGL
+421 LDADLFALRSGS
-433 GANGLLTRLETV
+433 GADSLLARLEAQ

-453 AEMVGKTVSSGYFKA
+453 AEMIGKTISSGYFKA

-502 IFPKAFLQQNYPDL
+502 IFPKAFLRQNYPDL
-516 RRNEIN
+516 RRNQVN
-522 DISNLAFIGGKTN
+522 DISNLAFIGGRTN
-535 REISAKPPAK
+535 REISAKPPSE
-545 YLKKIIESKDV
+545 YLKKIIDSKDV
-556 ELLNLQCIPTEGD
+556 ELLNLQAIPTQGE
-569 ILDEYSYD
+569 ILDEYSFD
-577 DFLNKRRKA
+577 DFLLKRRKA
-586 LVKRINKLLG
+586 IVKRINKLLS

>member
-1 MLFGYYL
+1 M
-8 LTPLAGNFNTLISR
+8 
-22 SEVNSLSKQE
+22 SKQE
-32 MSVSQLVAN
+32 MSVNQLVAN

-49 PEMQREYVWKATRV
+49 PEMQREYVWRATRV

-83 TDSEVPTSEFAIAT
+83 TDTDAPTSEFAIAT

-118 TSVIS
+118 SSVIR
-123 GKPIFA
+123 GEPIFV
-129 RERRKLRKIEILFNL
+129 RERRKLRQIEILFNL
-144 EHPDEL
+144 EHPEEL
-150 VTINEIDDAPETSF
+150 VTITEIDDAPESSF
-164 QSSYEDDMEEDEEE
+164 QSSVDDDMDDDEEE
-178 TIQDRLNQF
+178 TLQDRLNQF
-187 TFIVSTPQLAN
+187 TFIVSTPQLAS
-198 AGNWVNVSDV
+198 AAKWVNVSEV
-208 FKSHS
+208 FASHS

-219 RAGVS
+219 KAGVS

-246 YSYRLDVLEPSLSY
+246 YSYRLDVLEPTLSY

-271 SRGVKLR
+271 SLGVKLR

-297 FQEFQEEVYKQRG
+297 FQEFQSEVHEQRG
-310 LEFDLGFF
+310 LYFDLGFF

-338 TKDELE
+338 NKEELE
-344 TGWESAKKSIT
+344 AGWEVAKKNIT
-355 FALNFVD
+355 FALNFVT
-362 SNLRIDS
+362 SNLKIDS

-385 GEINNGKFS
+385 GEKNNGKVS
-394 QSESSAI
+394 QAESSAM

-421 LDADLLSLRSGL
+421 LDADLLALRSGS
-433 GANGLLTRLETV
+433 GADGLLARLETQ

-453 AEMVGKTVSSGYFKA
+453 AEMIGKTVSSGYFKA

-478 KDWNSKLEI
+478 KDWYSKLEI

-502 IFPKAFLQQNYPDL
+502 IFPKAFLRENYPEL
-516 RRNEIN
+516 RRNQVN

-535 REISAKPPAK
+535 REISAKPPAQ
-545 YLKKIIESKDV
+545 YLLNIIESKDV
-556 ELLNLQCIPTEGD
+556 ELLNLQAIPTEVE

-577 DFLNKRRKA
+577 DFLLKRRKSI
-586 LVKRINKLLG
+586 VKRINKLLS

>member
-1 MLFGYYL
+1 M
-8 LTPLAGNFNTLISR
+8 
-22 SEVNSLSKQE
+22 SKQE
-32 MSVSQLVAN
+32 MSVNQLVAN

-49 PEMQREYVWKATRV
+49 PEMQREYVWRATRV

-83 TDSEVPTSEFAIAT
+83 TDTDAPTSDFAIAT

-118 TSVIS
+118 SSVIR
-123 GKPIFA
+123 GEPIFV
-129 RERRKLRKIEILFNL
+129 RERRKLRQIEILFNL

-150 VTINEIDDAPETSF
+150 VTITEIDDAPEASI
-164 QSSYEDDMEEDEEE
+164 QSSVDDDMEDDEEE

-198 AGNWVNVSDV
+198 AANWVNVSEV

-219 RAGVS
+219 KAGVT

-246 YSYRLDVLEPSLSY
+246 YSYRLDVLEPTLSY

-271 SRGVKLR
+271 SLGVKLR

-297 FQEFQEEVYKQRG
+297 FQEFQSEVYEQRG
-310 LEFDLGFF
+310 LYFDLGFF

-338 TKDELE
+338 SREELE
-344 TGWESAKKSIT
+344 AGWEGAKKNIT
-355 FALNFVD
+355 FALNFVN
-362 SNLRIDS
+362 SNLKIDS

-385 GEINNGKFS
+385 GEKNNGKVS
-394 QSESSAI
+394 QSESSAM

-412 YYSSSAESK
+412 YYSSSSEAK
-421 LDADLLSLRSGL
+421 LDADLLALRANSG
-433 GANGLLTRLETV
+433 ADGLLARLETQ

-453 AEMVGKTVSSGYFKA
+453 AEMIGKTVSSGYFKA

-478 KDWNSKLEI
+478 QDWYSKLEI

-502 IFPKAFLQQNYPDL
+502 IYPKAFLKQNYPDL
-516 RRNEIN
+516 RRNQVN

-535 REISAKPPAK
+535 REISAKPPAE

-556 ELLNLQCIPTEGD
+556 ALLNLQAIPTEGE

-577 DFLNKRRKA
+577 DFLLKRRKA
-586 LVKRINKLLG
+586 IVKRINKLLS

>member
-1 MLFGYYL
+1 M
-8 LTPLAGNFNTLISR
+8 N
-22 SEVNSLSKQE
+22 
-32 MSVSQLVAN
+32 QLVAN

-49 PEMQREYVWKATRV
+49 PEMQREYVWRATRV

-83 TDSEVPTSEFAIAT
+83 TDTDAPTSEFAIAT
-97 EKNSTTRPLL
+97 EKNSTSRPLL

-118 TSVIS
+118 SSVIR
-123 GKPIFA
+123 GEPIFV
-129 RERRKLRKIEILFNL
+129 RERRKLRQIEILFNL

-150 VTINEIDDAPETSF
+150 VTITEIDDAPESSF
-164 QSSYEDDMEEDEEE
+164 QSSVDDDMDDDEEE
-178 TIQDRLNQF
+178 TLQDRLNQF

-198 AGNWVNVSDV
+198 AANWVNVSEV
-208 FKSHS
+208 FASHS

-219 RAGVS
+219 KAGVT

-246 YSYRLDVLEPSLSY
+246 YSYRLDVLEPTLSY

-271 SRGVKLR
+271 SLGVKLR

-297 FQEFQEEVYKQRG
+297 FQEFQSEVHEQRG
-310 LEFDLGFF
+310 LYFDLGFF

-338 TKDELE
+338 SKEELE
-344 TGWESAKKSIT
+344 AGWEIAKKNIT
-355 FALNFVD
+355 FALNFVT
-362 SNLRIDS
+362 SNLKIDS

-385 GEINNGKFS
+385 GEKNNSKVS
-394 QSESSAI
+394 QSESSAM

-421 LDADLLSLRSGL
+421 LDADLLALRSGS
-433 GANGLLTRLETV
+433 GADGLLARLETQ
-445 LGRLDVTE
+445 LGRLDITE
-453 AEMVGKTVSSGYFKA
+453 AEMIGKTVSSGYFKA

-478 KDWNSKLEI
+478 KDWYSKLEI

-502 IFPKAFLQQNYPDL
+502 IFPKAFLKQNYPDL
-516 RRNEIN
+516 RRNQVN

-535 REISAKPPAK
+535 REISAKPPAE

-556 ELLNLQCIPTEGD
+556 ELLDLQAIPTEGE

-577 DFLNKRRKA
+577 DFLLKRRKVIVA
-586 LVKRINKLLG
+586 RINTLLS

>member
-1 MLFGYYL
+1 M
-8 LTPLAGNFNTLISR
+8 
-22 SEVNSLSKQE
+22 SKQE
-32 MSVSQLVAN
+32 MSVSQLVTN

-74 PSGTILLWE
+74 PSGTILLWQ
-83 TDSEVPTSEFAIAT
+83 TDNVTPTSEFAIST
-97 EKNSTTRPLL
+97 ERNSTTRPLL

-118 TSVIS
+118 SSVIR
-123 GKPIFA
+123 GEPIFV
-129 RERRKLRKIEILFNL
+129 RERRKLKQIEILFNL

-150 VTINEIDDAPETSF
+150 VTITEIDDAPDTTLHS
-164 QSSYEDDMEEDEEE
+164 QVDDDMDDDEEE

-198 AGNWVNVSDV
+198 ATNWVNVSEV

-219 RAGVS
+219 KAGVT

-246 YSYRLDVLEPSLSY
+246 YSYRLDVLEPTLSY

-271 SRGVKLR
+271 SLGVKLR

-286 ITAKWRNSLVL
+286 ITAKWRNSLIL
-297 FQEFQEEVYKQRG
+297 FQEFQEEVHEQRG
-310 LEFDLGFF
+310 LYFDLGFF

-344 TGWESAKKSIT
+344 VGWENAKKSIT
-355 FALNFVD
+355 FALNFVA
-362 SNLRIDS
+362 SNLKIDS

-385 GEINNGKFS
+385 GEITNGKVS
-394 QSESSAI
+394 QSESSAM

-421 LDADLLSLRSGL
+421 LDADLLSLRSG
-433 GANGLLTRLETV
+433 ASADGLLSRLETQ
-445 LGRLDVTE
+445 LGRLDVSE
-453 AEMVGKTVSSGYFKA
+453 AEMIGKTISSGYFKA

-487 SVKHRGNEDKLQFHH
+487 SVKHRGTEDKLQFHH
-502 IFPKAFLQQNYPDL
+502 IFPKAFLRQHYPDL
-516 RRNEIN
+516 RRNQVN

-535 REISAKPPAK
+535 REISAKPPAE

-556 ELLNLQCIPTEGD
+556 ELLNLQAIPTDGE

-586 LVKRINKLLG
+586 IVKRINKLLS

>member
-1 MLFGYYL
+1 
-8 LTPLAGNFNTLISR
+8 
-22 SEVNSLSKQE
+22 
-32 MSVSQLVAN
+32 MSVNQLVAN

-49 PEMQREYVWKATRV
+49 PEMQREYVWRATRV

-74 PSGTILLWE
+74 PSGTILLWQ
-83 TDSEVPTSEFAIAT
+83 TDTDAPTSDFAIAT
-97 EKNSTTRPLL
+97 EKNLTTRPLL

-118 TSVIS
+118 SSVIR
-123 GKPIFA
+123 GEPIYV
-129 RERRKLRKIEILFNL
+129 RERRKLKQIEILFNL

-150 VTINEIDDAPETSF
+150 VTITEIDDAPEASY
-164 QSSYEDDMEEDEEE
+164 QSSADDDMDDEEEE

-198 AGNWVNVSDV
+198 AANWVNVSEV

-219 RAGVS
+219 KAGVT

-271 SRGVKLR
+271 SLGVKLR

-297 FQEFQEEVYKQRG
+297 FQDFQSEVHEQRG
-310 LEFDLGFF
+310 LYFDLGFF

-338 TKDELE
+338 SKDELE
-344 TGWESAKKSIT
+344 AGWEIAKKNIT
-355 FALNFVD
+355 FALNFVT
-362 SNLRIDS
+362 SNLKIDS

-385 GEINNGKFS
+385 GEKNNGKVS
-394 QSESSAI
+394 QAESSAM

-421 LDADLLSLRSGL
+421 LDADLLALRSGL
-433 GANGLLTRLETV
+433 GADSLLTRLETQ

-453 AEMVGKTVSSGYFKA
+453 AEMIGKTVSSGYFKA

-478 KDWNSKLEI
+478 KDWYSKLEI

-502 IFPKAFLQQNYPDL
+502 IFPKAFLRQNYPDL
-516 RRNEIN
+516 RRNQVN

-535 REISAKPPAK
+535 REISAKPPAE

-556 ELLNLQCIPTEGD
+556 ELLNLQAIPTEGE
-569 ILDEYSYD
+569 ILDEYSFD
-577 DFLNKRRKA
+577 DFLSKRRKA
-586 LVKRINKLLG
+586 IVKRINTLLA

>member
-1 MLFGYYL
+1 
-8 LTPLAGNFNTLISR
+8 
-22 SEVNSLSKQE
+22 
-32 MSVSQLVAN
+32 MSVNQLVAN

-74 PSGTILLWE
+74 PSGTILLWQ
-83 TDSEVPTSEFAIAT
+83 TDTDAPTSDFAIST
-97 EKNSTTRPLL
+97 EKNYTSRPLL

-118 TSVIS
+118 SSVIR
-123 GKPIFA
+123 GEPIFV
-129 RERRKLRKIEILFNL
+129 RERRKLRQIEILFNL

-150 VTINEIDDAPETSF
+150 VTITEIDDAPEASF
-164 QSSYEDDMEEDEEE
+164 QSSVDDDLEDDDEE
-178 TIQDRLNQF
+178 TLQDRLNQF

-198 AGNWVNVSDV
+198 APKWVNVSEV
-208 FKSHS
+208 FASHS

-219 RAGVS
+219 KAGVS

-246 YSYRLDVLEPSLSY
+246 YSYRLDVLEPTLSY

-271 SRGVKLR
+271 SLGVKLR

-297 FQEFQEEVYKQRG
+297 FQEFQSEVHEQRG
-310 LEFDLGFF
+310 LYFDLGFF

-338 TKDELE
+338 SKEELE
-344 TGWESAKKSIT
+344 AGWELAKKNIT
-355 FALNFVD
+355 FALNFVT
-362 SNLRIDS
+362 SNLKIDS
-369 LALLSSPFIVH
+369 LALLSSPFIIH

-385 GEINNGKFS
+385 GEKNNGKVT
-394 QSESSAI
+394 QAESTAM

-421 LDADLLSLRSGL
+421 LDADLLTLRSGS
-433 GANGLLTRLETV
+433 GADSLLARLEAQ

-478 KDWNSKLEI
+478 KDWYSKLEI

-502 IFPKAFLQQNYPDL
+502 IYPKAFLKENYPDL
-516 RRNEIN
+516 RRNQVN

-535 REISAKPPAK
+535 REISAKPPAE
-545 YLKKIIESKDV
+545 YLKKIIDSKDV
-556 ELLNLQCIPTEGD
+556 ELLNLQAIPTEGE

-577 DFLNKRRKA
+577 DFLLKRRKII
-586 LVKRINKLLG
+586 VKRINQLLG

>member
-1 MLFGYYL
+1 M
-8 LTPLAGNFNTLISR
+8 
-22 SEVNSLSKQE
+22 SKQE
-32 MSVSQLVAN
+32 MSVNQLVGN

-49 PEMQREYVWKATRV
+49 PEMQREYVWRATRV

-83 TDSEVPTSEFAIAT
+83 TDTDAPTSDFAIAT

-118 TSVIS
+118 SSVIR
-123 GKPIFA
+123 GEPIFV
-129 RERRKLRKIEILFNL
+129 RERRKLRQIEILFNL

-150 VTINEIDDAPETSF
+150 VTITEIDDAPEASF
-164 QSSYEDDMEEDEEE
+164 QSSADEDMEDEEEE

-198 AGNWVNVSDV
+198 AANWVNVSEV

-219 RAGVS
+219 KAGVT

-246 YSYRLDVLEPSLSY
+246 YSYRLDVLEPTLSY

-271 SRGVKLR
+271 SLGVKLR

-297 FQEFQEEVYKQRG
+297 FQEFQSEVYEQRG
-310 LEFDLGFF
+310 LYFDLGFF

-338 TKDELE
+338 SREELE
-344 TGWESAKKSIT
+344 AGWEGAKKNIT
-355 FALNFVD
+355 FALNFVN
-362 SNLRIDS
+362 SNLKIDS

-385 GEINNGKFS
+385 GEKNNGKVS
-394 QSESSAI
+394 QSESSAM

-412 YYSSSAESK
+412 YYSSSSEAK
-421 LDADLLSLRSGL
+421 LDADLFALRANSG
-433 GANGLLTRLETV
+433 ADGLLARLETQ

-453 AEMVGKTVSSGYFKA
+453 AEMIGKTVSSGYFKA

-478 KDWNSKLEI
+478 QDWYSKLEI

-502 IFPKAFLQQNYPDL
+502 IYPKAFLKQNYPDL
-516 RRNEIN
+516 RRNQVN

-535 REISAKPPAK
+535 REISAKPPAE

-556 ELLNLQCIPTEGD
+556 ALLNLQAIPTEGE

-577 DFLNKRRKA
+577 DFLLKRRKA
-586 LVKRINKLLG
+586 IVKRINKLLS

>member
-1 MLFGYYL
+1 
-8 LTPLAGNFNTLISR
+8 
-22 SEVNSLSKQE
+22 
-32 MSVSQLVAN
+32 MSVNQLVAN

-49 PEMQREYVWKATRV
+49 PEMQREYVWRATRV

-74 PSGTILLWE
+74 PSGTILLWQ
-83 TDSEVPTSEFAIAT
+83 TDTVAPTSEFAIAT
-97 EKNSTTRPLL
+97 EKNSTSRPLL

-118 TSVIS
+118 SSVIR
-123 GKPIFA
+123 GEPIFV
-129 RERRKLRKIEILFNL
+129 RERRKLRQIEILFNL

-150 VTINEIDDAPETSF
+150 VTITEIDDAPESSF
-164 QSSYEDDMEEDEEE
+164 QSSVDDDMDDDEEE

-198 AGNWVNVSDV
+198 ATNWVNVSEV
-208 FKSHS
+208 FASHS

-219 RAGVS
+219 KAGVT

-232 KYSDRLKKLRQIRE
+232 KYSDRLKNLRQIRE
-246 YSYRLDVLEPSLSY
+246 YSYRLDVLEPTLSY

-271 SRGVKLR
+271 SLGVKLR

-297 FQEFQEEVYKQRG
+297 FQEFQSEVHEQRG
-310 LEFDLGFF
+310 LYFDLGFF

-338 TKDELE
+338 SKEELE
-344 TGWESAKKSIT
+344 AGWEIAKKNIT
-355 FALNFVD
+355 FALNFVT
-362 SNLRIDS
+362 SNLKIDS

-385 GEINNGKFS
+385 GEKNNGKVS
-394 QSESSAI
+394 QAESSAM

-421 LDADLLSLRSGL
+421 LDADLLALRSGL
-433 GANGLLTRLETV
+433 GADGLLARLETQ
-445 LGRLDVTE
+445 LGRLDITE
-453 AEMVGKTVSSGYFKA
+453 AEMIGKTVSSGYFKA

-478 KDWNSKLEI
+478 KDWYSKLEI

-502 IFPKAFLQQNYPDL
+502 IFPKAFLKQNYPDL
-516 RRNEIN
+516 RRNQVN

-535 REISAKPPAK
+535 REISAKPPAE
-545 YLKKIIESKDV
+545 YLKKIIDSKDV
-556 ELLNLQCIPTEGD
+556 ELLDLQAIPTEGE

-577 DFLNKRRKA
+577 DFLLKRRKA
-586 LVKRINKLLG
+586 IVNRINKLLN

>member
-1 MLFGYYL
+1 
-8 LTPLAGNFNTLISR
+8 
-22 SEVNSLSKQE
+22 VSKQE
-32 MSVSQLVAN
+32 MSVNQLVAN

-49 PEMQREYVWKATRV
+49 PEMQREYVWRATRV

-74 PSGTILLWE
+74 PSGTILLWQ
-83 TDSEVPTSEFAIAT
+83 TDTDAPTSDFAIAT
-97 EKNSTTRPLL
+97 EKNPTTRPLL

-118 TSVIS
+118 SSVIR
-123 GKPIFA
+123 GEPIYV
-129 RERRKLRKIEILFNL
+129 RERRKLRQIEILFNL

-150 VTINEIDDAPETSF
+150 VTITEIDDAPEASY
-164 QSSYEDDMEEDEEE
+164 QSPADDDMDDEEEE

-198 AGNWVNVSDV
+198 AANWVNVSEV

-219 RAGVS
+219 KAGVT

-246 YSYRLDVLEPSLSY
+246 YSYRLDVLESTLSY

-271 SRGVKLR
+271 SLGVKLR

-297 FQEFQEEVYKQRG
+297 FQDFQSEVHEQRG
-310 LEFDLGFF
+310 LYFDLGFF

-338 TKDELE
+338 SKEELE
-344 TGWESAKKSIT
+344 AGWEIAKKNIT
-355 FALNFVD
+355 FALNFVT
-362 SNLRIDS
+362 SNLKIDS

-385 GEINNGKFS
+385 GEKNNGKVS
-394 QSESSAI
+394 QAESSAM

-421 LDADLLSLRSGL
+421 LDADLLALRSGL
-433 GANGLLTRLETV
+433 GADSLLTRLETQ

-453 AEMVGKTVSSGYFKA
+453 AEMIGKTVSSGYFKA

-478 KDWNSKLEI
+478 KDWYSKLEI

-502 IFPKAFLQQNYPDL
+502 IFPKAFLRQNYPDL
-516 RRNEIN
+516 RRNQVN

-535 REISAKPPAK
+535 REISAKPPAE

-556 ELLNLQCIPTEGD
+556 ELLNLQAIPTEGE
-569 ILDEYSYD
+569 ILDEYSFD
-577 DFLNKRRKA
+577 DFLSKRRKA
-586 LVKRINKLLG
+586 IVKRINKLLS